1 MLPFKILDSVP
12 HDRVK
17 LSAHKK
23 GSLRE
28 LRLCSYLVEQ
38 GYETFRNV
46 TPDGIIDIIAVDKDT
61 MTTHY
66 IDSKSP
72 LFSQKD
78 GTLTNKIGILSKEQ
92 KEKGIKGMIYYEEKI
107 FYVDKNNYNLKEFIR
122 CLDTK

>member
-1 MLPFKILDSVP
+1 
-12 HDRVK
+12 
-17 LSAHKK
+17 
-23 GSLRE
+23 
-28 LRLCSYLVEQ
+28 
-38 GYETFRNV
+38 
-46 TPDGIIDIIAVDKDT
+46 

-122 CLDTK
+122 

>member
-12 HDRVK
+12 HDIVK

-46 TPDGIIDIIAVDKDT
+46 TPDGLIDIIAVDKDT